1 MKDLATQA
9 YFSYLHEMIT
19 KHEELQAQKSKLIE
33 ILEIENNSLRLQLK
47 EFQRRIEVKKNK
59 QKTAEH

>member
-9 YFSYLHEMIT
+9 YFSYLHEMIS
-19 KHEELQAQKSKLIE
+19 KHEELQTQKSKLIE
-33 ILEIENNSLRLQLK
+33 ILEIENNSLRTQLK
-47 EFQRRIEVKKNK
+47 ALQQRIEAKKNK